1 MNFKNFVLEHKQ
13 AFLVIFV
20 AILLSPLFA
29 LAADAVGYSE
39 PLEKSA
45 EHLGAEETPLYGGI
59 LPDYSVPGLDSPIG
73 TFIAGLV
80 GSLVT
85 LIIMYGVT
93 KLIQGRNN

>member
-1 MNFKNFVLEHKQ
+1 MNFKDFILEHKQ
-13 AFLVIFV
+13 ALLVIFV